1 MPDNGAGRASGTG
14 IAPSGVVNV
23 ACLSTRFPGICPV
36 SSEFL
41 LRTILVVAAIGG
53 VFVLVA
59 AVMHRRHR
67 KHLAHIA
74 ARCSMSLTTGPCPA
88 TLLEK
93 AGQYRSQ
100 KCKVVL
106 SDVIVELGE
115 RRGSFLARRRV
126 GRRSHQLLYF
136 ELGSSSRLDGFC
148 VLPETVSGSDQHE
161 FSLHWR
167 APQSQWNDER
177 ALSMAAR
184 VMYNLSHVGDGGKAT
199 PLGLEVKGRRVWIH
213 SSRPLR
219 GHQLDRFVNDSILL
233 RQLLLRSLQRANEA
247 SRSSTR
253 SRAMEPISTSVV
265 RRRSAEK
272 LLS

>member
-1 MPDNGAGRASGTG
+1 
-14 IAPSGVVNV
+14 
-23 ACLSTRFPGICPV
+23 V

-41 LRTILVVAAIGG
+41 LRIVLVVAAIGG
-53 VFVLVA
+53 VLILVA
-59 AVMHRRHR
+59 AALHRRHR
-67 KHLAHIA
+67 KHLARIA
-74 ARCSMSLTTGPCPA
+74 ARCSMSLTTGPCPP

-100 KCKVVL
+100 KRKVVL

-115 RRGSFLARRRV
+115 SRNSFLARRRV

-136 ELGSSSRLDGFC
+136 ELGGSSRLDGFC
-148 VLPETVSGSDQHE
+148 VLPEPVPGSDQHD

-184 VMYNLSHVGDGGKAT
+184 VMYNLSHVGDRGKAT

-213 SSRPLR
+213 SLRSLR
-219 GHQLDRFVNDSILL
+219 GQDLDRFVEDAIRL
-233 RQLLLRSLQRANEA
+233 RQLLLKSLQRANEI
-247 SRSSTR
+247 SRSSGR
-253 SRAMEPISTSVV
+253 RRAVDSASAPTSVF
-265 RRRSAEK
+265 RRMISER
-272 LLS
+272 LPI

>member
-1 MPDNGAGRASGTG
+1 MG
-14 IAPSGVVNV
+14 IALFRSVNV
-23 ACLSTRFPGICPV
+23 AGPSTRFPGIRPV

-41 LRTILVVAAIGG
+41 LRMILVVAALGG
-53 VFVLVA
+53 VLVLVA
-59 AVMHRRHR
+59 AVLHRRHR
-67 KHLAHIA
+67 KHLARIA

-88 TLLEK
+88 SLLEK

-100 KCKVVL
+100 KRKVVL

-115 RRGSFLARRRV
+115 SRNSFLARRRV

-136 ELGSSSRLDGFC
+136 ELGNSSRLDGFC
-148 VLPETVSGSDQHE
+148 VLPESVSGSDQHE
-161 FSLHWR
+161 FSLQWR
-167 APQSQWNDER
+167 APQSQWNDQR

-184 VMYNLSHVGDGGKAT
+184 VMYNLSHVGDRGKAT

-219 GHQLDRFVNDSILL
+219 GQDLDRFVDDATRL
-233 RQLLLRSLQRANEA
+233 RQLLLKSLQRANEL
-247 SRSSTR
+247 SRTSTR
-253 SRAMEPISTSVV
+253 SRPIESLPASTSFF

-272 LLS
+272 ILT

>member
-1 MPDNGAGRASGTG
+1 M
-14 IAPSGVVNV
+14 
-23 ACLSTRFPGICPV
+23 

-148 VLPETVSGSDQHE
+148 VLPETETHI
-161 FSLHWR
+161 
-167 APQSQWNDER
+167 
-177 ALSMAAR
+177 
-184 VMYNLSHVGDGGKAT
+184 
-199 PLGLEVKGRRVWIH
+199 LG
-213 SSRPLR
+213 
-219 GHQLDRFVNDSILL
+219 
-233 RQLLLRSLQRANEA
+233 RSYAWPIQRAWIVDTLDPRNFNIIA
-247 SRSSTR
+247 DWRTLRPMSTR
-253 SRAMEPISTSVV
+253 LGPDEGITHSDGAVYLVTATGHSDYWIGNRTIVDRAGAGNGFQVLSSAIEDSRDFHDCNVSFAWSG
-265 RRRSAEK
+265 
-272 LLS
+272 